1 MSMARP
7 SSADRLAAGVIAGVI
22 LGVIGAGTLTGC
34 SEPSKKFTMPSET
47 GHPAT
52 SSFMPPIYPG
62 TTVSIPPPGPTSAAP
77 PLSTTSTT
85 TTTTPATRTLPGD
98 GTFRM
103 GTDLQPGT
111 YRSQGGESCYW
122 ERLRG
127 FGGQTADIIANGAGI
142 LPQTIYIP
150 STDAAFRSQGCA
162 PWSLQSEGSTTPSST
177 SGSTSTT
184 SSTTPVALPP
194 GAQACPSTSGPAG
207 GLTHSAAGSTGTSC
221 PFAEQ
226 VRLAYGA
233 GGSASM
239 APRQVEAVSPVTGQH
254 YTMTCAANG
263 SMVVCNGG
271 DGAVVYMY

>member
-1 MSMARP
+1 MA
-7 SSADRLAAGVIAGVI
+7 AVMVVAGA
-22 LGVIGAGTLTGC
+22 LSGC
-34 SEPSKKFTMPSET
+34 SEPNKKFTMPTET

-62 TTVSIPPPGPTSAAP
+62 TTVSIPPPNASSSSPSTST
-77 PLSTTSTT
+77 TTSTT
-85 TTTTPATRTLPGD
+85 PAGARMLPGD

-103 GTDLQPGT
+103 GVGLQAGT
-111 YRSQGGESCYW
+111 YRSQGGDSCYW

-142 LPQTIYIP
+142 IPQVVQILP
-150 STDAAFRSQGCA
+150 TDAGFRSQGCA
-162 PWSLQSEGSTTPSST
+162 PWILQSETTT
-177 SGSTSTT
+177 TTSTT

-207 GLTHSAAGSTGTSC
+207 GFTHSAAGSTDTSC

-226 VRLAYGA
+226 VRVAYGA
-233 GGSASM
+233 GGPASVT
-239 APRQVEAVSPVTGQH
+239 PRQVEAVSPVTGQH

-263 SMVVCNGG
+263 SLVVCNGG
-271 DGAVVYMY
+271 NGAVVYVY